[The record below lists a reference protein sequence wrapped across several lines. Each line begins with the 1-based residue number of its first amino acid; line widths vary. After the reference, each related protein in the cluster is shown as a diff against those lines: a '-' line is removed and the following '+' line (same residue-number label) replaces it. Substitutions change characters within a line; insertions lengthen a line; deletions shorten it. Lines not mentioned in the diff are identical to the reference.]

1 MKVIPKLQQGNTI
14 ESDNTKVVRPEIH
27 EPIKAKPRQYSIVD
41 LGGEPSNDTRS
52 AAERNRDYWHPI
64 KGAKA
69 RFRASMSNETNPL
82 VGIERTILPSAAG
95 AALVTTPAA
104 VVVGAL
110 GNMTV
115 DKLIGGWGNWLEDK
129 TGIPSEIGV
138 YTNPG
143 AWYGGAKGYK
153 IGKDK
158 LITKSIKGDADLAW
172 NPINKNH
179 WIFNKEARTPSNIAM
194 ATANRITPFLSKV
207 EKLPLKVAAYKA
219 AKRTNGN
226 ASVSLQDIKTMPA
239 DYTGSSILGGGN
251 LEGRN
256 LLAKYIFD
264 ENPVVKRMFFN
275 KATSNIKPISRN
287 EARRGF
293 SHGDRYE
300 QLYPGVHNR
309 RYEMSAVVPSGRPLK
324 FQEASEFTEYA
335 GKNPIGKIIGKEAEP
350 VMRMGD
356 KEFMTFRQPGTD
368 YIGPIDDVAGHLV
381 KFQMNKGKLRQTSQD
396 MWKFNP
402 ADYAKRWNNSPN
414 TANQVRLIKQAALMD
429 KVGRP
434 FILQQSN
441 PIWIEGKSVRN
452 PELVTMA
459 HGGRFDFKKSPLL
472 KKQEEINGKRDIR
485 KKFIKSSRPTYRKRI
500 KKAQQG
506 MRFVSYNPVSNP
518 TIDYTDI
525 TNPINPFS
533 EYNYNTTYDKP
544 EALVVPVRD
553 ANETDVVANNP
564 TVEPVINKP
573 VASKP
578 VTNKPVTANST
589 WKSPYTNRKQWS
601 TELINAYKKA
611 GITNDNAIRMLLAQ
625 DALESSWGKSAQG
638 KYNFGNLTTG
648 SSWKGDY
655 VTGNDKN
662 AKGEAI
668 KQKFRSYNS
677 MDEYAADKVQFL
689 KRLYDFDENDDIN
702 KFVAKLTGSNKGKRR
717 YAEATNY
724 AKVLTGV
731 YNGIPKGENG
741 MIIKYQEPAQP
752 IKYMGGYDKR
762 GNMVLPVT
770 NENGMNN
777 VTLPEVTVT
786 PRNINLAGAVDRGRR
801 EAAPY
806 VSTLLT
812 GAIFGPLSVA
822 GGYAG
827 NEAVNKITNVASNDK
842 YKDWADMLSKTT
854 GMNPV
859 VADFFNIGNLAGG
872 FGMRNF
878 GPKLKPVKDMAV
890 GGNKWARAR
899 VISKTINKGT
909 PSVEPLP
916 NNVGWGPR
924 QSIHVV
930 HDKNSA
936 RLPKLYFPERW
947 DAIHEGAPEAGI
959 WYQGKFGN
967 PRTAA
972 NHSIPGKAE
981 KAAKARERFAKRPY
995 RVEGDLELERPI
1007 VTVGDVPN
1015 RAALER
1021 AADKMSA
1028 DGVIF
1033 NNVYDNGYSNNQVI
1047 FSLRDDLKNGRVFKK
1062 GAKPL
1067 EKSQFI
1073 DTGTSMNGD
1082 LDINKNIQNFV
1093 EYLLNP
1099 ETQQRIASIDAEL
1112 GTKYGE
1118 AAKRFVDRYN
1128 NGNLTVLPRNK
1139 RDVGLD
1145 NDIIKFS
1152 RSVPSEE
1159 ILTTKDFDRIAFEIL
1174 RDDFAHVPGHEAK
1187 HGIET
1192 VQAALLKDMTP
1203 TEYHQYA
1210 KTGGPRLQALM
1221 KDNIVSE
1228 DEFVKRI
1235 MKEHPEYNE
1244 VSVRNKYKYLTIPSE
1259 FNSQLHPLIEFE
1271 QRAGKS
1277 GVPNFKSVD
1286 EIDRLINNNP
1296 YVGTSENN
1304 GLRNLRL
1311 LFNYIIKDKNEFMRR
1326 FNKYGFGVVPATTII
1341 NNYDNE

>member
-64 KGAKA
+64 KGARD
-69 RFRASMSNETNPL
+69 RFKASMSNETNPL

-95 AALVTTPAA
+95 AALVTTPA
-104 VVVGAL
+104 
-110 GNMTV
+110 
-115 DKLIGGWGNWLEDK
+115 
-129 TGIPSEIGV
+129 
-138 YTNPG
+138 
-143 AWYGGAKGYK
+143 
-153 IGKDK
+153 
-158 LITKSIKGDADLAW
+158 
-172 NPINKNH
+172 
-179 WIFNKEARTPSNIAM
+179 
-194 ATANRITPFLSKV
+194 
-207 EKLPLKVAAYKA
+207 
-219 AKRTNGN
+219 
-226 ASVSLQDIKTMPA
+226 

-264 ENPVVKRMFFN
+264 ENPVIKRIFFN

-300 QLYPGVHNR
+300 QLYPGIYNR

-402 ADYAKRWNNSPN
+402 ADYAKKWNDSPN
-414 TANQVRLIKQAALMD
+414 TANQVRLTKQAALMD

-434 FILQQSN
+434 
-441 PIWIEGKSVRN
+441 
-452 PELVTMA
+452 
-459 HGGRFDFKKSPLL
+459 
-472 KKQEEINGKRDIR
+472 
-485 KKFIKSSRPTYRKRI
+485 TYKKRI

-506 MRFVSYNPVSNP
+506 MKFVSYNPVSNP

-553 ANETDVVANNP
+553 TNETDVVANNP
-564 TVEPVINKP
+564 TAEPVINKP
-573 VASKP
+573 VASK
-578 VTNKPVTANST
+578 VTYTPKSYKGLAAFNKAYDEVEASNPEAKKYRQFLTKMAEQESGFNSAIQNRAGAPAYGYFQFMQDDKKYNNIRQYADTDIETFRNNPKLQIEAAIKLAKSFEKGFSKEDLELANKNGYST
-589 WKSPYTNRKQWS
+589 WGLLGGAWLAGNGGVRKFLRGQGNPSDRHWS
-601 TELINAYKKA
+601 KEGKGTDVATRIKA
-611 GITNDNAIRMLLAQ
+611 F
-625 DALESSWGKSAQG
+625 
-638 KYNFGNLTTG
+638 NFKEGG
-648 SSWKGDY
+648 
-655 VTGNDKN
+655 
-662 AKGEAI
+662 
-668 KQKFRSYNS
+668 
-677 MDEYAADKVQFL
+677 
-689 KRLYDFDENDDIN
+689 
-702 KFVAKLTGSNKGKRR
+702 
-717 YAEATNY
+717 
-724 AKVLTGV
+724 
-731 YNGIPKGENG
+731 
-741 MIIKYQEPAQP
+741 IIKYQEPAQP

-899 VISKTINKGT
+899 VISKAIDKGT

-947 DAIHEGAPEAGI
+947 DAIHEGAPEVGI

-981 KAAKARERFAKRPY
+981 KAAKARER
-995 RVEGDLELERPI
+995 D
-1007 VTVGDVPN
+1007 
-1015 RAALER
+1015 
-1021 AADKMSA
+1021 
-1028 DGVIF
+1028 
-1033 NNVYDNGYSNNQVI
+1033 
-1047 FSLRDDLKNGRVFKK
+1047 
-1062 GAKPL
+1062 
-1067 EKSQFI
+1067 
-1073 DTGTSMNGD
+1073 
-1082 LDINKNIQNFV
+1082 
-1093 EYLLNP
+1093 
-1099 ETQQRIASIDAEL
+1099 
-1112 GTKYGE
+1112 
-1118 AAKRFVDRYN
+1118 
-1128 NGNLTVLPRNK
+1128 LPR
-1139 RDVGLD
+1139 D
-1145 NDIIKFS
+1145 
-1152 RSVPSEE
+1152 
-1159 ILTTKDFDRIAFEIL
+1159 LTE
-1174 RDDFAHVPGHEAK
+1174 
-1187 HGIET
+1187 
-1192 VQAALLKDMTP
+1192 
-1203 TEYHQYA
+1203 
-1210 KTGGPRLQALM
+1210 
-1221 KDNIVSE
+1221 
-1228 DEFVKRI
+1228 
-1235 MKEHPEYNE
+1235 
-1244 VSVRNKYKYLTIPSE
+1244 
-1259 FNSQLHPLIEFE
+1259 
-1271 QRAGKS
+1271 
-1277 GVPNFKSVD
+1277 
-1286 EIDRLINNNP
+1286 
-1296 YVGTSENN
+1296 
-1304 GLRNLRL
+1304 
-1311 LFNYIIKDKNEFMRR
+1311 
-1326 FNKYGFGVVPATTII
+1326 
-1341 NNYDNE
+1341 